1 MAEVLARAISMMGI
15 IILGYVLKERGFL
28 NRSLFPVL
36 SRITINITLPCVII
50 SKFSDFDMN
59 RVFLVLLPIGIAIN
73 LFTILIGYLSGA
85 PGGRAQR
92 AFNMI
97 NLSGFNI
104 GAFVLPFT
112 QVFLGAEGVVALC
125 VFDCGNS
132 IMCTGGTYAMASMVA
147 GEGERQG
154 IKGFLVKL
162 FSSIPMDVY
171 VLMVI
176 LSFFHI
182 KLPLLVRTFA
192 GIVGNANAFLAMLII
207 GIGFEWRM
215 KREEV
220 KETVFVVLTR
230 YAIAVVCAVL
240 AARLLPFSSEVIKA
254 MILAAFAPLSALTP
268 VFTERTGGD
277 VSLSSTIN
285 SITILI
291 STIIIT
297 TLLVVL

>member
-1 MAEVLARAISMMGI
+1 MAEVLARAVSMMGI

-59 RVFLVLLPIGIAIN
+59 RAFLVLLPVGIAIN
-73 LFTILIGYLSGA
+73 LLTILIGYISGA
-85 PGGRAQR
+85 PGGRKQR
-92 AFNMI
+92 SFNMI

-154 IKGFLVKL
+154 IKGFLKKL

-171 VLMVI
+171 VIMVI
-176 LSFFHI
+176 LSFHI

-215 KREEV
+215 RKEEV
-220 KETVFVVLTR
+220 KETVFIVVIR
-230 YAIAVVCAVL
+230 YAVAVVCAVL
-240 AARLLPFSSEVIKA
+240 AVKLLPFSQEVIKA

>member
-1 MAEVLARAISMMGI
+1 
-15 IILGYVLKERGFL
+15 
-28 NRSLFPVL
+28 
-36 SRITINITLPCVII
+36 
-50 SKFSDFDMN
+50 
-59 RVFLVLLPIGIAIN
+59 
-73 LFTILIGYLSGA
+73 
-85 PGGRAQR
+85 
-92 AFNMI
+92 MI

-132 IMCTGGTYAMASMVA
+132 IMCTGGTYAMASAVA
-147 GEGERQG
+147 GEGQRQG
-154 IKGFLVKL
+154 AAGFFRKL

-171 VLMVI
+171 VIMVV
-176 LSFFHI
+176 LSFFQI
-182 KLPLLVRTFA
+182 RLPLLVRTFA
-192 GIVGNANAFLAMLII
+192 GLVGNANAFLAMLLI

-215 KREEV
+215 KKEEV
-220 KETVFVVLTR
+220 KETLFIVLTR
-230 YAIAVVCAVL
+230 YAAAAVCAVL
-240 AARLLPFSSEVIKA
+240 AVKLLPFSSEVIKA
-254 MILAAFAPLSALTP
+254 MVLAAFAPLSALSP

-297 TLLVVL
+297 SLLVVL